1 MLTDLDTTAPADA
14 LAGAPG
20 AAPPMPAVW
29 VVHPMP
35 LLAAGIAAALQ
46 PWAPA
51 QVLAAPWAVLQALP
65 PLLPGRA
72 MAAAGP
78 VVVADHAAGL
88 ALAAQGRGLRILVLQ
103 QGARAWGVRLALQ
116 AGVLGYVDAD
126 CSLEELRQAVAAV
139 QRGARHLCPV
149 ASAGMAD
156 SVVETALTPRE
167 MDVLQ
172 LLGDGLDN
180 KTISLRLDI
189 ALGTVKSHVKAVL
202 EKLGASSRTQ
212 AVAAG
217 QARGLVVAG
226 AGWRSGA
233 RAALEA
239 PLPSRTAF
247 LPGAKPAAQG
257 PDCHQRI
264 SLPSSPARAVG

>member
-1 MLTDLDTTAPADA
+1 MQTNPDRTPQPPAAMPGVARPQPVPPAPAT
-14 LAGAPG
+14 
-20 AAPPMPAVW
+20 VW
-29 VVHPMP
+29 VLHPMP
-35 LLAAGIAAALQ
+35 LLATGIAAALQ
-46 PWAPA
+46 PLWPA
-51 QVLAAPWAVLQALP
+51 QVLPGPWALAD
-65 PLLPGRA
+65 GG
-72 MAAAGP
+72 AA
-78 VVVADHAAGL
+78 VVVTDHAGGM
-88 ALAAQGRGLRILVLQ
+88 ALAAQGRGRRILVLQ
-103 QGARAWGVRLALQ
+103 QGARAWGVRMALQ
-116 AGVLGYVDAD
+116 AGVLGYVNAECTLD
-126 CSLEELRQAVAAV
+126 ELHQAVASV
-139 QRGARHLCPV
+139 QRGARYLCPV

-226 AGWRSGA
+226 AGWRGSVRGVP
-233 RAALEA
+233 A
-239 PLPSRTAF
+239 PMAPMTA
-247 LPGAKPAAQG
+247 PQG
-257 PDCHQRI
+257 LDRHQR
-264 SLPSSPARAVG
+264 SHLPTRPAWSV

>member
-1 MLTDLDTTAPADA
+1 MPAALDTDHPTPPAPA
-14 LAGAPG
+14 
-20 AAPPMPAVW
+20 AVW
-29 VVHPMP
+29 VLHPMP

-46 PWAPA
+46 PLWPA
-51 QVLAAPWAVLQALP
+51 QVLPT
-65 PLLPGRA
+65 
-72 MAAAGP
+72 AAALMQAWATQAPGASP
-78 VVVADHAAGL
+78 LVVADHAGGM
-88 ALAAQGRGLRILVLQ
+88 ALAAHGRGLRLLVLQ

-126 CSLEELRQAVAAV
+126 CSLPELHQAVAAV

-233 RAALEA
+233 RAAPEA
-239 PLPSRTAF
+239 PLPSRTAY
-247 LPGAKPAAQG
+247 LPGAAPAPQAPG
-257 PDCHQRI
+257 RHQHI
-264 SLPSSPARAVG
+264 NLPSSPARAVG